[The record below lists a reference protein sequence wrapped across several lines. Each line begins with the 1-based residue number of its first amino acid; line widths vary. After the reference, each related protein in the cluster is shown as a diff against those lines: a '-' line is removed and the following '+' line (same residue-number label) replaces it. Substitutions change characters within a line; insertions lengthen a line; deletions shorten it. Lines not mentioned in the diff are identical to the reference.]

1 MEKTVF
7 CHFCNEDH
15 IVSETKDSRGNI
27 VGLFCNREK
36 ALITSDTTKWNGEDI
51 YEELRKFA
59 RRNVDHGAVSR
70 IKPEKVAGLA
80 RKMAYMFLQ
89 TPYAK
94 ERFINYYFAQ
104 YHMTTVITR
113 LRSEVN
119 AKGLG
124 R

>member
-1 MEKTVF
+1 MEKTAY
-7 CHFCNEDH
+7 CHFCNEEH
-15 IVSETKDSRGNI
+15 IVSETKDAQGNI

-36 ALITSDTTKWNGEDI
+36 ALIVSDTTKWNGEDI
-51 YEELRKFA
+51 YGELRQFA
-59 RRNVDHGAVSR
+59 RHNVDIGAVAR

-80 RKMAYMFLQ
+80 RKIAYQFLQ
-89 TPYAK
+89 KPFAK
-94 ERFINYYFAQ
+94 ERKINYYFAA

-119 AKGLG
+119 AKVG